1 MTWIID
7 RIEDEFAV
15 CEYCEGKTIDV
26 PLASLP
32 DGIKEGDVV
41 TLTVS
46 DSDTKMRKENINKLM
61 NSLFVD

>member
-7 RIEDEFAV
+7 RIEDGFAV

-26 PLASLP
+26 PFASLP
-32 DGIKEGDVV
+32 DGIKEGDAV

>member
-7 RIEDEFAV
+7 RIEDSFAV

-26 PLASLP
+26 PLSSLP
-32 DGIKEGDVV
+32 SGIKEGDAV
-41 TLTVS
+41 TLTIN
-46 DSDTKMRKENINKLM
+46 DRETKNRKENIDRLM

>member
-7 RIEDEFAV
+7 RIEDGFAV

-26 PLASLP
+26 PFASLP
-32 DGIKEGDVV
+32 DGIKEGDAV

-46 DSDTKMRKENINKLM
+46 DSDTKRRKENINKLM